1 MPAAAAKRACAASSG
16 AKSTREALEEETLRA
31 CAWVG
36 EGGEG
41 QAQPPLSNHKPGR
54 GSCDLVAARGPGG
67 RPPSPVRRGNL
78 VRSRAISCGLV
89 RSRPRLGGG
98 DVAAD
103 RLGLQREVERERRVG
118 VRVAGEPQ
126 RDEAPEARLH
136 GACSR
141 TCRGRVPDRARGGVA
156 GARHRDVAHEAGV
169 ALGVHPLKGVEG
181 GVVDAYDHA

>member
-16 AKSTREALEEETLRA
+16 PKSTREALEEETLRA

-36 EGGEG
+36 KGGEG

-54 GSCDLVAARGPGG
+54 S
-67 RPPSPVRRGNL
+67 
-78 VRSRAISCGLV
+78 SRAISSQLGAPGAARPRLCGAEISCDLV

-126 RDEAPEARLH
+126 RDEAPEARLR

-141 TCRGRVPDRARGGVA
+141 G
-156 GARHRDVAHEAGV
+156 H
-169 ALGVHPLKGVEG
+169 
-181 GVVDAYDHA
+181 VVDASLNARGVGGWGGGGRPQGRAIATWRTKPGSPSESIHSKESKVEW